1 MVKVTYVDRSGESL
15 SLDLPEGWNL
25 MQGAVLNGVEG
36 IIGECGGSLVCAT
49 CHCYIDES
57 RLADLPPASADELE
71 MLDSVAAERR
81 ANSRLA
87 CQLKVT
93 PDLEGLVVRVPET
106 QE

>member
-1 MVKVTYVDRSGESL
+1 MVKVTYVDLAGESL
-15 SLDLPEGWNL
+15 CLDLPEGWNL

-36 IIGECGGSLVCAT
+36 IVGECGGSLVCAT
-49 CHCYIDES
+49 CHCYVDES
-57 RLADLPPASADELE
+57 RLAGLPPASADELE

-93 PDLEGLVVRVPET
+93 AELEGLVVTVPET